1 MAVPIQS
8 VGKLGDPY
16 TNLPKVYTR
25 GNFEETALK
34 EKYGSDPSRRDMR
47 QFKRYLKSDAGVAD
61 RQTYIDTENAK
72 EQASY
77 SAYAK
82 ALGEQSKAR
91 MLAAKADFDKAI
103 QKFDAP
109 VEETPPLTN
118 LPTNPPTKPATLTP
132 RSEAEWNRIASE
144 ATNGQLKTMAD
155 VEAWQRA
162 NGFSEDQIDGKFG
175 NYSKDYFKNH
185 NLGKY
190 QIAPVEETTSK
201 IPSGYVELSRPDGT
215 TFLQRTSPITTPKV
229 ENTAS
234 TSGFNFDSFVNDN
247 SLESMFR
254 DGKRYARYDPKGAGD
269 FWVGEDGSI
278 HEVTLGGGFG
288 SVIHNT
294 GINSNYAF
302 DTKRGSNLRA
312 LKSMLTGYN
321 TVQSNKQ
328 GGTMNRINYFQQG
341 GATPKQ
347 DLQAQV
353 VALVQAAMQGDQK
366 ATQTVNQIMEAAK
379 AGDQQALQIAQ
390 MIQQVVEKM
399 KGQATSAKWGTKL
412 LYLQALK
419 CGGSAKKKMKKGAK
433 VCPECEKKII
443 KKNYFGGSVDKFGD
457 GGETKQSAKK
467 NLRFFDR
474 RNVNIG
480 NDRRVITETVY
491 DYDDG

>member
-16 TNLPKVYTR
+16 TNLPKVYIR

-82 ALGEQSKAR
+82 ALGEQSRAR
-91 MLAAKADFDKAI
+91 MLAAKADFDTAVAA
-103 QKFDAP
+103 FDKP
-109 VEETPPLTN
+109 VQETPT
-118 LPTNPPTKPATLTP
+118 PTPTPTPSVASPTITP
-132 RSEAEWNRIASE
+132 RSDAEWNRIASE
-144 ATNGQLKTMAD
+144 NGFKDMAE
-155 VEAWQRA
+155 VKAWQAA
-162 NGFSEDQIDGKFG
+162 NGLVADGKFG
-175 NYSKDYFKNH
+175 DNSSAYFKTNG
-185 NLGKY
+185 LGKY
-190 QIAPVEETTSK
+190 QRTPVEK
-201 IPSGYVELSRPDGT
+201 NNPILPSGYVELSRQDGS
-215 TFLQRTSPITTPKV
+215 TFLQRTPSITTPKV
-229 ENTAS
+229 ESAGQT
-234 TSGFNFDSFVNDN
+234 TGFNFDSFVNDN

-254 DGKRYARYDPKGAGD
+254 DGKRYARYDPSGAGD

-302 DTKRGSNLRA
+302 DTKRGNNLRA
-312 LKSMLTGYN
+312 LKSMLAGYN

-341 GATPKQ
+341 GAAPQQQ
-347 DLQAQV
+347 DIKAQV
-353 VALVQAAMQGDQK
+353 TALVQAAMQGDQK

-379 AGDQQALQIAQ
+379 AGDQQAIQIAQ
-390 MIQQVVEKM
+390 LMEQVIKQM
-399 KGQATSAKWGTKL
+399 QGQATAAKYGAKL
-412 LYLQALK
+412 SYLQSLK
-419 CGGSAKKKMKKGAK
+419 CGGKSMKKKEQGGK
-433 VCPECEKKII
+433 VCPECEKAKQT
-443 KKNYFGGSVDKFGD
+443 KKP
-457 GGETKQSAKK
+457 
-467 NLRFFDR
+467 
-474 RNVNIG
+474 
-480 NDRRVITETVY
+480 VITKH
-491 DYDDG
+491 